1 MQKVLLIGYLGRDPE
16 VKYSTQGT
24 AITQFSVATTERWKD
39 KSGELQEHTEWFA
52 IKAFGRRAEIIG
64 DYLHKGSRVYIEGRK
79 RTESWDDKQT
89 GGKHFRD
96 LVYVDKLEFLDS
108 KSKNGNGNGQRQP
121 AEIAE
126 EAPTRTAI
134 SRFKLGSC
142 QWRPLLATGPEGR
155 AHPVDPTKHFSTHPS
170 RRGFVPCPTTA
181 LPRSPRGWISES
193 FSPSLKFHSPQIRFF
208 GVSPTLRTTGGAG
221 KSCLMPIR
229 APTLTA

>member
-16 VKYSTQGT
+16 VRYSQQGS
-24 AITQFSVATTERWKD
+24 AVAQFSVATTERWKD

-64 DYLHKGSRVYIEGRK
+64 EYLHKGSHVYIEGRK

-108 KSKNGNGNGQRQP
+108 KSNGNGNGNGQRQA

-126 EAPTRTAI
+126 EAP
-134 SRFKLGSC
+134 
-142 QWRPLLATGPEGR
+142 
-155 AHPVDPTKHFSTHPS
+155 STDLEIP
-170 RRGFVPCPTTA
+170 F
-181 LPRSPRGWISES
+181 
-193 FSPSLKFHSPQIRFF
+193 
-208 GVSPTLRTTGGAG
+208 
-221 KSCLMPIR
+221 
-229 APTLTA
+229 